1 MKVIP
6 GTVQIC
12 SNILKENNLLA
23 ISPGGVYEAQFGNSY
38 YTLMW
43 RKRLGFAKVALDA
56 KVVSS
61 YKGVLKKSAAGTGE
75 EIPVHSCSKSWSSL
89 LQIFRSVCKNTEYI

>member
-1 MKVIP
+1 MNVVP

-23 ISPGGVYEAQFGNSY
+23 IALGGVYEAQFSNSY

-43 RKRLGFAKVALDA
+43 KKRLGFAKVALDA

-61 YKGVLKKSAAGTGE
+61 HKDV
-75 EIPVHSCSKSWSSL
+75 
-89 LQIFRSVCKNTEYI
+89 

>member
-38 YTLMW
+38 YKLMW
-43 RKRLGFAKVALDA
+43 KKRLGFAKVALDA
-56 KVVSS
+56 KVVS
-61 YKGVLKKSAAGTGE
+61 
-75 EIPVHSCSKSWSSL
+75 ISS
-89 LQIFRSVCKNTEYI
+89 NTEMLILSSFVTMLNAFQIE